1 MTFGVNQSPDSLIA
15 LEAAANKGGV
25 SSTSPVLPKPKIN
38 IMIPQTKTINKVMSL
53 FFDLGS
59 TGLVDE
65 TPPLFAAAARAM
77 SESGDWLT
85 PKVNGIFRFD
95 KPPLIYWLMGFF
107 YSLPNNDMWDSLG
120 TLSARLPSALGSLFL
135 MLIIGDTLFCW
146 PQKGDKEFFTP
157 IVASLGFALS
167 PLIIIW
173 SRTAVSDAL
182 LTGTLGISLLLFW
195 RRMVSDNND
204 QCISAWVFLG
214 FAILTKGPVAFI
226 LAALTIAS
234 FLLSQRDSKSMLCKI
249 RPKKGFLIT
258 ILISVPWYIL
268 ELIKEGKPFW
278 DNFFGYHNFQRY
290 TSVVNNH
297 SEPLWFFLYIMVLAS
312 LPFTPFLYHGIFIAV
327 KDFLKSLKENC
338 RVSETLNTYAL
349 CWLSSVFIFFSIS
362 ATKLP
367 SYWLPAIPAAAILI
381 SNSFISLKNPNKTYF
396 YMWIF
401 NILILF
407 GVSIAFFF
415 SNIWLSSI
423 NDPEM
428 PNLAFELISTGI
440 IFKARLFFSL
450 FTFLAII
457 LFSLKSKNIFLY
469 LQILL
474 LIGQSFLMSPIR
486 KLADTSRQ
494 LPLRNISKLIL
505 GMREGRETLAMIGIR
520 KPSLH
525 YYSRQIVFYEP
536 STKEGLI
543 NLSERLN
550 SDKRKNYEDQ
560 PDYQNKSFL
569 VVIDDYSSRQM
580 HWSNINH
587 QKLGEYGIYNLWRI
601 QRNDLIKYSDFLVKS
616 GYKSDWKKR
625 QVEKF

>member
-1 MTFGVNQSPDSLIA
+1 MILFNSKKRLIT
-15 LEAAANKGGV
+15 LSIVFICG
-25 SSTSPVLPKPKIN
+25 IF
-38 IMIPQTKTINKVMSL
+38 IFI
-53 FFDLGS
+53 LGLGT

-107 YSLPNNDMWDSLG
+107 YSLPRNETWDSFG
-120 TLSARLPSALGSLFL
+120 TLSARLPSALASLFL
-135 MLIIGDTLFCW
+135 MLMIGDTLFCW
-146 PQKGDKEFFTP
+146 PQKSDNQFLTP
-157 IVASLGFALS
+157 IVASLAFALS

-195 RRMVSDNND
+195 RRMASENND
-204 QCISAWVFLG
+204 QCISAWVSLG
-214 FAILTKGPVAFI
+214 FAILVKGPVAI
-226 LAALTIAS
+226 VLALLTITS
-234 FLLSQRDSKSMLCKI
+234 FLFCQKNWKTLLRKI
-249 RPKKGFLIT
+249 NPKKGFLIT
-258 ILISVPWYIL
+258 TLISVPWYIL
-268 ELIKEGKPFW
+268 ELLKEGKPFW

-297 SEPLWFFLYIMVLAS
+297 AEPFWFFLYIMILAS
-312 LPFTPFLYHGIFIAV
+312 LPFTPFLYHGIFKTF
-327 KDFLKSLKENC
+327 KDFLRSSKESCNITN
-338 RVSETLNTYAL
+338 TLYTYSL
-349 CWLSSVFIFFSIS
+349 CWLTSVLIFFSLS

-367 SYWLPAIPAAAILI
+367 SYWLPAIPAASILI
-381 SNSFISLKNPNKTYF
+381 SNSFINLKNSSKSYL
-396 YMWIF
+396 YLWIF
-401 NILILF
+401 NILVLF
-407 GVSIAFFF
+407 GFSVAFFF

-428 PNLAFELISTGI
+428 PNLASELVSSGI
-440 IFKARLFFSL
+440 IFKAKFFFSS
-450 FTFLAII
+450 FTLLAIF
-457 LFSLKSKNIFLY
+457 LFSLKSRDILLY

-474 LIGQSFLMSPIR
+474 LIGQSYLMSPIR

-505 GMREGRETLAMIGIR
+505 DIREGRETLAMIGIR

-536 STKEGLI
+536 NTEEGLI

-550 SDKRKNYEDQ
+550 TDRRENYEDQ
-560 PDYQNKSFL
+560 PDYEYKSLL
-569 VVIDDYSSRQM
+569 VVIDEYSTRRQQ
-580 HWSNINH
+580 WSKINH
-587 QKLGEYGIYNLWRI
+587 QKLGKFGIYNLWRI
-601 QRNDLIKYSDFLVKS
+601 QKSDLNKYSRLLVKS
-616 GYKSDWKKR
+616 GYKSDWENRK
-625 QVEKF
+625 VEKF

>member
-1 MTFGVNQSPDSLIA
+1 MILLNSKKRLIT
-15 LEAAANKGGV
+15 LLI
-25 SSTSPVLPKPKIN
+25 VLICG
-38 IMIPQTKTINKVMSL
+38 III
-53 FFDLGS
+53 FILGLGN

-77 SESGDWLT
+77 SESGDWIT

-107 YSLPNNDMWDSLG
+107 YSLPKNEIWDSFG
-120 TLSARLPSALGSLFL
+120 TLSARLPSALASLFL
-135 MLIIGDTLFCW
+135 MLMIGDTLFCW
-146 PQKGDKEFFTP
+146 PQKGDRQFLTP

-182 LTGTLGISLLLFW
+182 LTGTLGISLLLYW
-195 RRMVSDNND
+195 RRMASDKND

-214 FAILTKGPVAFI
+214 FAILTKGPVAFV
-226 LAALTIAS
+226 LALLTITS
-234 FLLSQRDSKSMLCKI
+234 FLISQKDWKTLLYKI
-249 RPKKGFLIT
+249 NPKKGFLIT
-258 ILISVPWYIL
+258 ILIGVPWYLL

-297 SEPLWFFLYIMVLAS
+297 SEPFWFFLYIMILAS
-312 LPFTPFLYHGIFIAV
+312 LPFTPFLYHGIFKTL
-327 KDFLKSLKENC
+327 KDFFKSSKESSN
-338 RVSETLNTYAL
+338 VTETLYTYSL
-349 CWLSSVFIFFSIS
+349 CWLTSVLIFFSLS

-367 SYWLPAIPAAAILI
+367 SYWLPAIPAAALLT
-381 SNSFISLKNPNKTYF
+381 SNSFISLKNINKSYLYF
-396 YMWIF
+396 WIF

-407 GVSIAFFF
+407 GFSIVFFF

-428 PNLAFELISTGI
+428 PNLASELISSGI
-440 IFKARLFFSL
+440 IFKAKMFFSSFTL
-450 FTFLAII
+450 FAII
-457 LFSLKSKNIFLY
+457 LFSLKSRNIILY

-474 LIGQSFLMSPIR
+474 LIGQSYLMSPIR

-505 GMREGRETLAMIGIR
+505 DIREGRETLAMIGIR

-536 STKEGLI
+536 NTEEGLI
-543 NLSERLN
+543 KLSERLN
-550 SDKRKNYEDQ
+550 TDRRENYEDQ
-560 PDYQNKSFL
+560 PDYDYKSLL
-569 VVIDDYSSRQM
+569 VVIDEYSTRRKQ
-580 HWSNINH
+580 WSKINH

-601 QRNDLIKYSDFLVKS
+601 QKSDLNRYSEFLVNS
-616 GYKSDWKKR
+616 GYKSNWRDRK
-625 QVEKF
+625 VENF

>member
-1 MTFGVNQSPDSLIA
+1 MILLNSKKRLIT
-15 LEAAANKGGV
+15 LLI
-25 SSTSPVLPKPKIN
+25 VLVCGI
-38 IMIPQTKTINKVMSL
+38 IIFI
-53 FFDLGS
+53 LGLGT

-77 SESGDWLT
+77 SESGDWIT
-85 PKVNGIFRFD
+85 PKVNGMFRFD

-107 YSLPNNDMWDSLG
+107 YSLPKNEIWDSFG

-135 MLIIGDTLFCW
+135 MLMIGDTLFCW
-146 PQKGDKEFFTP
+146 PQKGNRHFFTP
-157 IVASLGFALS
+157 IVASLSFALS
-167 PLIIIW
+167 PFIIIW

-195 RRMVSDNND
+195 RRMASDNNNE
-204 QCISAWVFLG
+204 CISAWIFLG
-214 FAILTKGPVAFI
+214 FAILTKGPVAFV
-226 LAALTIAS
+226 LAILTITS
-234 FLLSQRDSKSMLCKI
+234 FLFTQKDWKSLIRKI
-249 RPKKGFLIT
+249 NPKKGFLIT
-258 ILISVPWYIL
+258 ILISVPWYVL

-297 SEPLWFFLYIMVLAS
+297 SEPFWFFLYVMIVAS
-312 LPFTPFLYHGIFIAV
+312 LPFTPFLFHGILNAF
-327 KDFLKSLKENC
+327 KEFLKSLNESC
-338 RVSETLNTYAL
+338 TVSETLFTYSL
-349 CWLSSVFIFFSIS
+349 CWLISVLIFFSIS

-381 SNSFISLKNPNKTYF
+381 SNSFINLKNQNKSYL
-396 YMWIF
+396 YLWIF

-407 GVSIAFFF
+407 GFSLSFFF

-423 NDPEM
+423 NDPEL
-428 PNLAFELISTGI
+428 PNLASELISSGI
-440 IFKARLFFSL
+440 IFKAKLFFSL
-450 FTFLAII
+450 FTVLAII
-457 LFSLKSKNIFLY
+457 LCSLKSKNIFLY
-469 LQILL
+469 LQISL

-505 GMREGRETLAMIGIR
+505 SIREGEETLAMIGIR

-536 STKEGLI
+536 NTKEGLI

-550 SDKRKNYEDQ
+550 NDRRKNYQDR
-560 PDYQNKSFL
+560 PDYDYKSLL
-569 VVIDDYSSRQM
+569 VVIDEYSSRQK
-580 HWSNINH
+580 HWLNINH
-587 QKLGEYGIYNLWRI
+587 QNLGEYGIYNLWRI
-601 QRNDLIKYSDFLVKS
+601 QKSDLNNYSEFLVKS
-616 GYKSDWKKR
+616 GYKSDWKEKK
-625 QVEKF
+625 VEKF

>member
-1 MTFGVNQSPDSLIA
+1 MILLNSKKRLLNAVIIL
-15 LEAAANKGGV
+15 V
-25 SSTSPVLPKPKIN
+25 SGI
-38 IMIPQTKTINKVMSL
+38 IIFI
-53 FFDLGS
+53 LGLGN

-77 SESGDWLT
+77 SESGDWIT
-85 PKVNGIFRFD
+85 PKVNGMFRFD

-107 YSLPNNDMWDSLG
+107 YSLPKNEIWDSFG
-120 TLSARLPSALGSLFL
+120 TLSARLPSALASLFL
-135 MLIIGDTLFCW
+135 MLMIGDTLFCW
-146 PQKGDKEFFTP
+146 PQKSDRQFLTP

-195 RRMVSDNND
+195 RRMASENND

-214 FAILTKGPVAFI
+214 FAILTKGPVAFV
-226 LAALTIAS
+226 LALLTITS
-234 FLLSQRDSKSMLCKI
+234 FLFSQKNWKTLLCKI
-249 RPKKGFLIT
+249 NPKKGFLIT

-297 SEPLWFFLYIMVLAS
+297 AEPFWFFLYIMILAS
-312 LPFTPFLYHGIFIAV
+312 LPFTPFLYHGLFETF
-327 KDFLKSLKENC
+327 KDFFKSSKESCN
-338 RVSETLNTYAL
+338 VNETLYTYSL
-349 CWLSSVFIFFSIS
+349 CWLTSVLIFFSLS

-367 SYWLPAIPAAAILI
+367 SYWLPAIPAAALLT
-381 SNSFISLKNPNKTYF
+381 SNSFLSLKNINKSYLYF
-396 YMWIF
+396 WIF

-407 GVSIAFFF
+407 GFSVAFFF

-428 PNLAFELISTGI
+428 PNLASELISSGI
-440 IFKARLFFSL
+440 IFKAKLFFFS
-450 FTFLAII
+450 FTILAII
-457 LFSLKSKNIFLY
+457 LFSLKSRNILLY

-474 LIGQSFLMSPIR
+474 LIGQSYLMSPIR

-505 GMREGRETLAMIGIR
+505 DIREGRETLAMIGIR

-536 STKEGLI
+536 NTEEGLI

-550 SDKRKNYEDQ
+550 TDRRKNYEDQ
-560 PDYQNKSFL
+560 PDYEYKSLL
-569 VVIDDYSSRQM
+569 VVIDEYSTRRQQ
-580 HWSNINH
+580 WSKINH
-587 QKLGEYGIYNLWRI
+587 QKLGKFGIYNLWRI
-601 QRNDLIKYSDFLVKS
+601 QKSDLNKYSRFLVKS
-616 GYKSDWKKR
+616 GYKSDWENRK
-625 QVEKF
+625 VEKF

>member
-1 MTFGVNQSPDSLIA
+1 MILLKPNKRLITLLIVLVFGFIIFIF
-15 LEAAANKGGV
+15 G
-25 SSTSPVLPKPKIN
+25 
-38 IMIPQTKTINKVMSL
+38 
-53 FFDLGS
+53 LGS

-107 YSLPNNDMWDSLG
+107 YSLPKNEIWDSLG
-120 TLSARLPSALGSLFL
+120 TYSARLPSALGSLFL
-135 MLIIGDTLFCW
+135 MLMIGDTLFCW
-146 PQKGDKEFFTP
+146 PQKRDSQFLSP

-195 RRMVSDNND
+195 RRMASENND
-204 QCISAWVFLG
+204 QCISAWIFLG
-214 FAILTKGPVAFI
+214 FAILTKGPVAFV
-226 LAALTIAS
+226 LATLTITS
-234 FLLSQRDSKSMLCKI
+234 FLFIQKDWRCLLSKI
-249 RPKKGFLIT
+249 HLRKGLFIT

-278 DNFFGYHNFQRY
+278 ENFFGYHNFQRF

-297 SEPLWFFLYIMVLAS
+297 SEPFWFFLYIMILAS
-312 LPFTPFLYHGIFIAV
+312 LPFTPFLFHGIFEAF
-327 KDFLKSLKENC
+327 KDFLKSSKENC
-338 RVSETLNTYAL
+338 NVTETLYTYSL
-349 CWLSSVFIFFSIS
+349 CWLTSVLIFFSIS

-367 SYWLPAIPAAAILI
+367 SYWLPAVPAAAILI
-381 SNSFISLKNPNKTYF
+381 SNSFISLKNTNKSYL
-396 YMWIF
+396 YLCIF
-401 NILILF
+401 SILILF
-407 GVSIAFFF
+407 GVSITFFF

-428 PNLAFELISTGI
+428 PNLTSELINSGI
-440 IFKARLFFSL
+440 IFKARLLFSL
-450 FTFLAII
+450 FSILAII
-457 LFSLKSKNIFLY
+457 LFSLKSKNILLY
-469 LQILL
+469 LQIFI
-474 LIGQSFLMSPIR
+474 LIGQSFLMPPIR

-505 GMREGRETLAMIGIR
+505 GIREGNETLAMIGIR

-525 YYSRQIVFYEP
+525 YYSRQLVFYEP
-536 STKEGLI
+536 NTKEGVI

-550 SDKRKNYEDQ
+550 NDKRENYEDQ
-560 PDYQNKSFL
+560 PDYEYESLL
-569 VVIDDYSSRQM
+569 VVIDDYSSQKP
-580 HWSNINH
+580 HWANINY
-587 QKLGEYGIYNLWRI
+587 QKLGKNGIYNLWRI
-601 QRNDLIKYSDFLVKS
+601 KKSDLNQYSEFLVNS
-616 GYKSDWKKR
+616 GYKSDWKNRK
-625 QVEKF
+625 VEKF

>member
-1 MTFGVNQSPDSLIA
+1 MILLKSKKRFLTLLI
-15 LEAAANKGGV
+15 
-25 SSTSPVLPKPKIN
+25 VLVCGI
-38 IMIPQTKTINKVMSL
+38 IIFIL
-53 FFDLGS
+53 GLGS

-65 TPPLFAAAARAM
+65 TPPLFASAGRAM

-107 YSLPNNDMWDSLG
+107 YSLPKNEIWDSFG

-135 MLIIGDTLFCW
+135 MLMIGDTLFCW
-146 PQKGDKEFFTP
+146 PQKSNRQFLTP

-195 RRMVSDNND
+195 RRMASENND

-214 FAILTKGPVAFI
+214 FAILTKGPVAFV
-226 LAALTIAS
+226 LATLTITS
-234 FLLSQRDSKSMLCKI
+234 FLLSQKDWKILLSKI
-249 RPKKGFLIT
+249 NPKKGFLIT
-258 ILISVPWYIL
+258 ILISAPWYVL

-297 SEPLWFFLYIMVLAS
+297 AEPFWFFLYIMILAS
-312 LPFTPFLYHGIFIAV
+312 LPFTPFLYHGIFKAF
-327 KDFLKSLKENC
+327 KDFSKSSKEISN
-338 RVSETLNTYAL
+338 VNETLHTYSL
-349 CWLSSVFIFFSIS
+349 CWLISVLIFFSIS
-362 ATKLP
+362 STKLP
-367 SYWLPAIPAAAILI
+367 SYWLPAIPAAAILM
-381 SNSFISLKNPNKTYF
+381 SNSFINFKNSNKSYL
-396 YMWIF
+396 YLWIF
-401 NILILF
+401 NIFILF
-407 GVSIAFFF
+407 GLSVAFFF

-428 PNLAFELISTGI
+428 PNLVSELKNSGI
-440 IFKARLFFSL
+440 IFKAKLFFSS
-450 FTFLAII
+450 FTLLAII
-457 LFSLKSKNIFLY
+457 LFSLKFKNIFLY
-469 LQILL
+469 LQIFLL
-474 LIGQSFLMSPIR
+474 FGQSFLMSPIR

-494 LPLRNISKLIL
+494 LPLRNISKLISDI
-505 GMREGRETLAMIGIR
+505 REGKETLAMIGIR

-536 STKEGLI
+536 NTKEGLI
-543 NLSERLN
+543 NLSDRLN
-550 SDKRKNYEDQ
+550 TDRRENHEDQ
-560 PDYQNKSFL
+560 PDYEFNSLL
-569 VVIDDYSSRQM
+569 VVIDEYSSRAK

-601 QRNDLIKYSDFLVKS
+601 QKSDLNKYSQFLVNK
-616 GYKSDWKKR
+616 GYKSDWKNRK
-625 QVEKF
+625 VEKF

>member
-1 MTFGVNQSPDSLIA
+1 
-15 LEAAANKGGV
+15 
-25 SSTSPVLPKPKIN
+25 
-38 IMIPQTKTINKVMSL
+38 MIPLNSKKRLITLLIVL
-53 FFDLGS
+53 VCGIIIFFLGLGT

-95 KPPLIYWLMGFF
+95 KPPMIYWLMGFF
-107 YSLPNNDMWDSLG
+107 YSLPKNEIWDSFG
-120 TLSARLPSALGSLFL
+120 SLSARLPSALASLFL
-135 MLIIGDTLFCW
+135 MLMIGDTLFCW
-146 PQKGDKEFFTP
+146 PQKSNRQFLTP

-182 LTGTLGISLLLFW
+182 LTGVLGISLLLFW
-195 RRMVSDNND
+195 RRMASENND

-214 FAILTKGPVAFI
+214 FAILVKGPVAFV
-226 LAALTIAS
+226 LALLTITS
-234 FLLSQRDSKSMLCKI
+234 FLFCQKNWKTLLSKI
-249 RPKKGFLIT
+249 KPKKGFLIT
-258 ILISVPWYIL
+258 ILISVPWYLL
-268 ELIKEGKPFW
+268 ELLKEGKPFW

-297 SEPLWFFLYIMVLAS
+297 AEPVWFFLYIMILAS
-312 LPFTPFLYHGIFIAV
+312 LPFTPFLYHGIFKTL
-327 KDFLKSLKENC
+327 KDFFKSSNESSN
-338 RVSETLNTYAL
+338 VTETLHTYSL
-349 CWLSSVFIFFSIS
+349 CWLMSVLIFFSLS

-367 SYWLPAIPAAAILI
+367 SYWLPAIPAAALLT
-381 SNSFISLKNPNKTYF
+381 SNSFISLKNINKSYL
-396 YMWIF
+396 YLWIF

-407 GVSIAFFF
+407 GFSIAFFF
-415 SNIWLSSI
+415 SNIWLSTI

-428 PNLAFELISTGI
+428 PNLASELISSGI
-440 IFKARLFFSL
+440 IFKAKLFFFS
-450 FTFLAII
+450 FTLLAII
-457 LFSLKSKNIFLY
+457 LFSLKSRNILLY

-474 LIGQSFLMSPIR
+474 LIGQSYLMSPIR

-505 GMREGRETLAMIGIR
+505 DIRQGRETLAMIGIR

-536 STKEGLI
+536 NTEEGLI

-550 SDKRKNYEDQ
+550 KDRRENYEDQ
-560 PDYQNKSFL
+560 PDYEYKSLL
-569 VVIDDYSSRQM
+569 VVIDEHSTSRQQ
-580 HWSNINH
+580 WSKINH
-587 QKLGEYGIYNLWRI
+587 QKLGKFGIYNLWRI
-601 QRNDLIKYSDFLVKS
+601 QKSDLNKYSRLLVKS
-616 GYKSDWKKR
+616 GYKSDWENRK
-625 QVEKF
+625 VEKF

>member
-1 MTFGVNQSPDSLIA
+1 MIVTYTKKRLIT
-15 LEAAANKGGV
+15 LLMVLV
-25 SSTSPVLPKPKIN
+25 SGI
-38 IMIPQTKTINKVMSL
+38 IIFI
-53 FFDLGS
+53 LGLGT

-107 YSLPNNDMWDSLG
+107 YSLPKNEIWDSFG

-135 MLIIGDTLFCW
+135 MLMIGDTLFCW
-146 PQKGDKEFFTP
+146 PQSGDRQFLTP
-157 IVASLGFALS
+157 IVASLCFALS

-195 RRMVSDNND
+195 RRMASENND
-204 QCISAWVFLG
+204 QCILAWVFLG
-214 FAILTKGPVAFI
+214 FAILTKGPVAFV
-226 LAALTIAS
+226 LATLTVTS
-234 FLLSQRDSKSMLCKI
+234 FLCSQKNWKNLLCKI
-249 RPKKGFLIT
+249 NPKKGFLIT
-258 ILISVPWYIL
+258 ILISLPWYIL
-268 ELIKEGKPFW
+268 ELLKEGKPFW

-297 SEPLWFFLYIMVLAS
+297 SEPFWFFLYIMILAS
-312 LPFTPFLYHGIFIAV
+312 LPFTPFLYHGIFKAFR
-327 KDFLKSLKENC
+327 DLLKSSKQSCN
-338 RVSETLNTYAL
+338 VSETLHSYSL
-349 CWLSSVFIFFSIS
+349 CWFTSVLIFFSLS

-367 SYWLPAIPAAAILI
+367 SYWLPAIPAGAILI
-381 SNSFISLKNPNKTYF
+381 SNSFINLKKTSKSYL
-396 YMWIF
+396 YLWIF

-407 GVSIAFFF
+407 GVSMAFFF
-415 SNIWLSSI
+415 SNNWLILI

-428 PNLAFELISTGI
+428 PNLASELISSGI
-440 IFKARLFFSL
+440 IFKAKLFFSS
-450 FTFLAII
+450 FTLLAII
-457 LFSLKSKNIFLY
+457 LFSLKSKNILLY

-486 KLADTSRQ
+486 KLADNSRQ
-494 LPLRNISKLIL
+494 LPLRNISELIL
-505 GMREGRETLAMIGIR
+505 DIREGREPLAMIGIR

-536 STKEGLI
+536 NSEEGLI

-550 SDKRKNYEDQ
+550 TDRRENYEDQ
-560 PDYQNKSFL
+560 PDYEYRSLL
-569 VVIDDYSSRQM
+569 VVIDELSSREKQ
-580 HWSNINH
+580 WKKINH
-587 QKLGEYGIYNLWRI
+587 QKLGKFGIYSLWRI
-601 QRNDLIKYSDFLVKS
+601 QKSDLNNYSEFLVNS
-616 GYKSDWKKR
+616 GYKSDWKNRK
-625 QVEKF
+625 VEKF

>member
-1 MTFGVNQSPDSLIA
+1 MIVLTQKKRLIT
-15 LEAAANKGGV
+15 LFMVLV
-25 SSTSPVLPKPKIN
+25 SGIIV
-38 IMIPQTKTINKVMSL
+38 
-53 FFDLGS
+53 FFLDLGK

-85 PKVNGIFRFD
+85 PKVNGMFRFD

-107 YSLPNNDMWDSLG
+107 YSLPKNYIWDSLG
-120 TLSARLPSALGSLFL
+120 TISARLPSALGSLFL
-135 MLIIGDTLFCW
+135 MLMIGDTLFCW
-146 PQKGDKEFFTP
+146 PQKGDKQFFTP

-195 RRMVSDNND
+195 RRMASDSD
-204 QCISAWVFLG
+204 VQCISAWVFLG
-214 FAILTKGPVAFI
+214 FAILAKGPVAFI
-226 LAALTIAS
+226 LASLTITS
-234 FLLSQRDSKSMLCKI
+234 FLFIQKDWRRLLCKI
-249 RPKKGFLIT
+249 NPKKGFLIT
-258 ILISVPWYIL
+258 TLISVPWYIL
-268 ELIKEGKPFW
+268 ELLKEGKPFW

-297 SEPLWFFLYIMVLAS
+297 AEPIWFFLYIMMLAS
-312 LPFTPFLYHGIFIAV
+312 LPFTPFLYHGIFEAF
-327 KDFLKSLKENC
+327 KDFSKSFKKSSS
-338 RVSETLNTYAL
+338 VSETLNTYSL
-349 CWLSSVFIFFSIS
+349 CWLTSVLIFFSIS

-381 SNSFISLKNPNKTYF
+381 SISFINLKDPNKTYLF
-396 YMWIF
+396 LWIF
-401 NILILF
+401 SILIFF
-407 GVSIAFFF
+407 GMSTAFFL
-415 SNIWLSSI
+415 SNIWLASI

-428 PNLAFELISTGI
+428 PNLASELISTGI
-440 IFKARLFFSL
+440 IFKAKLFFSL
-450 FTFLAII
+450 FTLLAII
-457 LFSLKSKNIFLY
+457 LYSLKSRNILLY

-474 LIGQSFLMSPIR
+474 LLGQPFLMKPIR

-505 GMREGRETLAMIGIR
+505 SIREGKETLAMIGIR

-536 STKEGLI
+536 NTKEGLI

-550 SDKRKNYEDQ
+550 TDMRENYQDQPNYE
-560 PDYQNKSFL
+560 YKSLL
-569 VVIDDYSSRQM
+569 VVIDEYSSRKE

-601 QRNDLIKYSDFLVKS
+601 KKSDLNNYSKLLGNI
-616 GYKSDWKKR
+616 GYKSDWKNRK
-625 QVEKF
+625 VEKF

>member
-1 MTFGVNQSPDSLIA
+1 LI
-15 LEAAANKGGV
+15 
-25 SSTSPVLPKPKIN
+25 VLVCGI
-38 IMIPQTKTINKVMSL
+38 II
-53 FFDLGS
+53 FFLGLGN

-107 YSLPNNDMWDSLG
+107 YSLPKNAIWDSFG
-120 TLSARLPSALGSLFL
+120 TLSARLPSALSSLLL
-135 MLIIGDTLFCW
+135 MLMIGDTLFCW
-146 PQKGDKEFFTP
+146 PQKSDRQFLTP

-195 RRMVSDNND
+195 RRMASDNND
-204 QCISAWVFLG
+204 QCISAWIFLG
-214 FAILTKGPVAFI
+214 LAILTKGPVAFV
-226 LAALTIAS
+226 LATLTITS
-234 FLLSQRDSKSMLCKI
+234 FLISQKDWETLLCKI
-249 RPKKGFLIT
+249 NPKKGFLIT

-278 DNFFGYHNFQRY
+278 DNFFGYHNLQRY

-297 SEPLWFFLYIMVLAS
+297 AEPFWFFIFIMTLAS
-312 LPFTPFLYHGIFIAV
+312 LPFTPFLYHGIFKTF
-327 KDFLKSLKENC
+327 KDFFKSSRESRN
-338 RVSETLNTYAL
+338 VTETLYTYSL
-349 CWLSSVFIFFSIS
+349 CWLTSVFIFFSIS

-381 SNSFISLKNPNKTYF
+381 SNSYISLKNSSKSYL
-396 YMWIF
+396 YLWIF
-401 NILILF
+401 NIFILL
-407 GVSIAFFF
+407 GVSMAFFF
-415 SNIWLSSI
+415 SNYWLSSI

-428 PNLAFELISTGI
+428 PNLAADLISYGI
-440 IFKARLFFSL
+440 IFKAKLFFSL
-450 FTFLAII
+450 FTLITII
-457 LFSLKSKNIFLY
+457 LFSFKTKNIFFY

-474 LIGQSFLMSPIR
+474 LIGQSFLMTPIR

-494 LPLRNISKLIL
+494 LPLRNISKLISNI
-505 GMREGRETLAMIGIR
+505 REGNETLAMIGIR

-536 STKEGLI
+536 NTKEGLI

-550 SDKRKNYEDQ
+550 TDRRENYEDQ
-560 PDYQNKSFL
+560 PDYEFKSLL
-569 VVIDDYSSRQM
+569 VVIDEYSSRVQ
-580 HWSNINH
+580 HWANIKH

-601 QRNDLIKYSDFLVKS
+601 QKSDLNNYSELLMKN
-616 GYKSDWKKR
+616 GYKSNWKNRK
-625 QVEKF
+625 VEKF